1 MPRCGLG
8 TAPTVVYL
16 HLVRPHLVQSG
27 TRSDYIHTPET
38 CASQSF
44 GRLARLAGVVPI
56 TPGGMGTIDSAFI
69 GMLAAFGTSAS
80 RALAADVVWR
90 LATYVAPILLG
101 ILTYLIWIRRE
112 HRLGAKKKVRVAVKG

>member
-1 MPRCGLG
+1 
-8 TAPTVVYL
+8 
-16 HLVRPHLVQSG
+16 
-27 TRSDYIHTPET
+27 
-38 CASQSF
+38 
-44 GRLARLAGVVPI
+44 
-56 TPGGMGTIDSAFI
+56 MGTIDSAFI

-90 LATYVAPILLG
+90 LATYLAPILLG